1 VVQRS
6 HLVFRTTNPSLL
18 HGHESWRRLRLF
30 EGAVRTDRNDA
41 DEECDLQR
49 HQGLLHQTE
58 DTEAG
63 HSAVYTFVSISIIQ
77 SFYLF

>member
-1 VVQRS
+1 MVQRS
-6 HLVFRTTNPSLL
+6 HPLLWPAYPSLL

-30 EGAVRTDRNDA
+30 EGAVRADRNDA

-49 HQGLLHQTE
+49 HQRLLHETE

-63 HSAVYTFVSISIIQ
+63 HNAINNFVSISIIQ
-77 SFYLF
+77 SVY